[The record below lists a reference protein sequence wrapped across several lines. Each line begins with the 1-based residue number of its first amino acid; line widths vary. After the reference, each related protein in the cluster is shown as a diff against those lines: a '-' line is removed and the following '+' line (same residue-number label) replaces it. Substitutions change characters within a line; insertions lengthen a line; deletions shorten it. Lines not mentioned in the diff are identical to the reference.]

1 MKNKKEIQWRF
12 LLFSIIIVVLVASVG
27 SLFTR
32 DAVNSDWY
40 LDNKPTITPPNYVFP
55 IAWTVIYVLIALSL
69 YLVFVSKKSKDRK
82 ILIKWFIINLMF
94 NLLWSVFFFGMRL
107 PLLSFADLLLMLIT
121 IVGILTY
128 SWKVDKKV
136 TYIMIPYFLWVSFA
150 GILNY
155 LFI

>member
-55 IAWTVIYVLIALSL
+55 IVWTVIYMLIVLSL
-69 YLVFVSKKSKDRK
+69 YLVFVSKKSRDRK

>member
-1 MKNKKEIQWRF
+1 MKNKKEVQWRF

-40 LDNKPTITPPNYVFP
+40 LDNKPTIAPPNYVFP

-82 ILIKWFIINLMF
+82 ILIKLFIINLMF

-107 PLLSFADLLLMLIT
+107 PLLSFADLLLMWIT
-121 IVGILTY
+121 IIGILTY
-128 SWKVDKKV
+128 SQRVDKKV

-150 GILNY
+150 GVLNY

>member
-1 MKNKKEIQWRF
+1 
-12 LLFSIIIVVLVASVG
+12 
-27 SLFTR
+27 
-32 DAVNSDWY
+32 
-40 LDNKPTITPPNYVFP
+40 
-55 IAWTVIYVLIALSL
+55 
-69 YLVFVSKKSKDRK
+69 
-82 ILIKWFIINLMF
+82 MF